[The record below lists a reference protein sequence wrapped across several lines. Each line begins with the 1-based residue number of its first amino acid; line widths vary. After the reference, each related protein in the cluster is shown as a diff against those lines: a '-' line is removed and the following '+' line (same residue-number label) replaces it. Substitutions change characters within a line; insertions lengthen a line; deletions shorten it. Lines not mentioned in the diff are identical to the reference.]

1 MEGAALFSPFTS
13 DTTVARPCSLRSVSG
28 QNEILMRVRFFL
40 VVGCLCS
47 ALLSVALAQE
57 GRRPLTV
64 DEIVYLLQQG
74 VTSRRVAS
82 LVEEQGVKFELT
94 EAIKERLKRA
104 GADEG
109 VLTVVQLAG
118 VKFRERT
125 AQEQRKR
132 LAEETKPQTQ
142 DAKGQA
148 VLQER
153 SKKPLELVNLR
164 FLTLSEEGKPLS
176 PGGNVFPAPHMRFV
190 WWEAQFHNRLRGFA
204 PAYHRV
210 EATYY
215 GPNGQLLGTVQDT
228 KEVAPDADE
237 VTFSARIGNPSGGA
251 FVPGSYR
258 VDFSVNGRP
267 LLSKQ
272 FTVEDDQGDGPHR
285 QDRRAR
291 TTTEQNGPP
300 TEAPLN
306 VRGGPPQMEPRLISF
321 TPQHDEVAL
330 FLHQSRYF
338 AVQIEI
344 AEEARPSLRYDWT
357 VNARS
362 VSGREVFEFKDQ
374 PLGTYDVTVTI
385 AASFGAPLTR
395 HWRVAVRGVYED
407 DEIGPL
413 WSPRV
418 EIFDTKDIVTT
429 VEEPVLTFAGK
440 VRNLDTT
447 RSADNVAIWISIH
460 DRNGRQLTRH
470 IAIPTPQPLAPGAI
484 GTFTVQLPNLPSGSD
499 FHIQVIDKNREDEDP
514 QQAKALLLQRAD
526 AAKRKQQWED
536 AEALL
541 IAAMKVYPPD
551 QESVKILLQDLRAT
565 RGSTAGSG
573 ETPITGLTD
582 KAKRQDLAQ

>member
-1 MEGAALFSPFTS
+1 MFSPFTF
-13 DTTVARPCSLRSVSG
+13 DTTVDSPCCLRGVRG

-57 GRRPLTV
+57 GKRPLTV
-64 DEIVYLLQQG
+64 DEIAYLLQQG
-74 VTSRRVAS
+74 VTPRRVES

-125 AQEQRKR
+125 AQERRKR
-132 LAEETKPQTQ
+132 LAEETTPRTQ
-142 DAKGQA
+142 DAKRQA

-164 FLTLSEEGKPLS
+164 FLTLSEEGKPLA
-176 PGGNVFPAPHMRFV
+176 PAGNVFPAPHARFV
-190 WWEAQFHNRLRGFA
+190 WWEAQFRNRLRGLA
-204 PAYHRV
+204 PASHRV

-228 KEVAPDADE
+228 KEVAPDAGE
-237 VTFSARIGNPSGGA
+237 VTFSARIGNASGGA
-251 FVPGSYR
+251 FVPGIYR
-258 VDFSVNGRP
+258 VDFSVNGQP

-272 FTVEDDQGDGPHR
+272 FTVEDDQGDDLHR
-285 QDRRAR
+285 QDQRAR
-291 TTTEQNGPP
+291 TTTEQNGPH

-306 VRGGPPQMEPRLISF
+306 MRGGPPQLEPRLISF
-321 TPQHDEVAL
+321 TPQQDEVAL

-385 AASFGAPLTR
+385 AASAGAPLTR
-395 HWRVAVRGVYED
+395 HWRVAVRGVHEG

-447 RSADNVAIWISIH
+447 RSADNVALWISIH

-484 GTFTVQLPNLPSGSD
+484 ATFTVQLPNLPSGSD
-499 FHIQVIDKNREDEDP
+499 FHLKVLDKNSEDEDA

-565 RGSTAGSG
+565 RGSAIGSG
-573 ETPITGLTD
+573 ETSTTGLTD

>member
-1 MEGAALFSPFTS
+1 
-13 DTTVARPCSLRSVSG
+13 
-28 QNEILMRVRFFL
+28 MRVRFFL
-40 VVGCLCS
+40 VAGCICS

-57 GRRPLTV
+57 GKRPLTV
-64 DEIVYLLQQG
+64 EEIEYLLQQG
-74 VTSRRVAS
+74 VTPRRVVN

-94 EAIKERLKRA
+94 AAIKERLKRA

-109 VLTVVQLAG
+109 VLTVVKLAG

-132 LAEETKPQTQ
+132 LAEETKPQTE
-142 DAKGQA
+142 DAKRQA
-148 VLQER
+148 LLQER

-164 FLTLSEEGKPLS
+164 FLTISKEGTQLS
-176 PGGNVFPAPHMRFV
+176 PADNAFPASQVRFV
-190 WWEAQFHNRLRGFA
+190 GWEAHFHNRLRGLA

-215 GPNGQLLGTVQDT
+215 GPNGQPLGTVQDA
-228 KEVAPDADE
+228 KEVATDAGE
-237 VTFSARIGNPSGGA
+237 VTFSARIGNSSGGA
-251 FVPGSYR
+251 FAPGTYR
-258 VDFSVNGRP
+258 VDFYVNGWP
-267 LLSKQ
+267 LSSQQ
-272 FTVEDDQGDGPHR
+272 FTVADDQGENLQR
-285 QDRRAR
+285 QDQSVR
-291 TTTEQNGPP
+291 TTTDQTGPP
-300 TEAPLN
+300 TEAPVN
-306 VRGGPPQMEPRLISF
+306 VRVGPNQREPRLISF
-321 TPQHDEVAL
+321 TPQQDEVAL

-344 AEEARPSLRYDWT
+344 SEEARPSLRYDWT
-357 VNARS
+357 VNGQS

-374 PLGTYDVTVTI
+374 PMGKYDVTVTI
-385 AASFGAPLTR
+385 AASSGAPLTR
-395 HWRVAVRGVYED
+395 HWRVAVRGVHED
-407 DEIGPL
+407 EDIGPL

-429 VEEPVLTFAGK
+429 VEVPVLTFSGK

-470 IAIPTPQPLAPGAI
+470 IAIPTPQPLAPGEI

-499 FHIQVIDKNREDEDP
+499 FHTQVLDKNREDEDP

-551 QESVKILLQDLRAT
+551 QESVKTLLQDLRGT
-565 RGSTAGSG
+565 RGSAEGSG
-573 ETPITGLTD
+573 ETATTALTN
-582 KAKRQDLAQ
+582 KAKRQEPAHQ